1 MTRKTWPLLL
11 GSVVIPALLIGAC
24 NGGGDDD
31 DDSDDSSVGST
42 SSTKTTGTTV
52 VNQGRGGGNGTT
64 AKLGSGGSNRFTQ
77 QGNFGGV
84 LGRGGASMG
93 GRGGTTGNIFNQGG
107 SAPVTAPKAG
117 SAGMPQNM
125 AGNAGKSATNA
136 GAPNAGGATGV
147 GGSAPASGGTTAA
160 TGGVTGV
167 AGATNTGSQCPN
179 GCAAISVPVADDTS
193 VFYVLDIPQ
202 QTITSSTQIT
212 VTAKVFAPAGGA
224 DLRFRLILDDSVAA
238 TDPCTPS
245 GYDSF
250 ESTKAGFTSV
260 SKQFTCSGIT
270 SATRAGFR
278 IQNVSGA
285 QAAVKLYVES
295 ITVKIGAITVDWT
308 PSATSIDDSP
318 GNAILGPAAEYT
330 GATIGYQ
337 AP

>member
-11 GSVVIPALLIGAC
+11 GSVFVPALLIGAC
-24 NGGGDDD
+24 NGGGDED

-52 VNQGRGGGNGTT
+52 VNQNRGGSNGTT
-64 AKLGSGGSNRFTQ
+64 AKVGSGGSNRFTQ

-84 LGRGGASMG
+84 LARGGASMG
-93 GRGGTTGNIFNQGG
+93 GRSTTGNIFDQGG
-107 SAPVTAPKAG
+107 SGPVTAPKAG
-117 SAGMPQNM
+117 SAGMAQNM
-125 AGNAGKSATNA
+125 AGNAGKSAANA
-136 GAPNAGGATGV
+136 GAPNSGGATGV
-147 GGSAPASGGTTAA
+147 GGSAPANGGTTAA

-295 ITVKIGAITVDWT
+295 ITVKIGAVTVDWT
-308 PSATSIDDSP
+308 PSATSIDDAP

-330 GATIGYQ
+330 GATISYQ
-337 AP
+337 AQ